1 VTGGVATLP
10 TGDGPEP
17 PVGEWDDLLD
27 DFARHLWAE
36 RDLAP
41 RSVRAYRSDIAG
53 LLDHAGRAGVQEP
66 GQLQLLHVRSWLAL
80 QSTTGRARATL
91 ARRTSAVRAFT
102 AYLTG
107 AGLADHD
114 AAAQLVRPRPHRTL
128 PSVLRQDQVDE
139 LLQRSEQTALDD
151 DPVTVRDHAVLEL
164 LYATGIRVGE
174 LVGLDV
180 DDVDDARRAIRVLG
194 KGNKQRTVPMGVP
207 AEQALRRWL
216 SIGRPQLVRPDSGP
230 AVFLGVRGG
239 RLDQRSVRRLVH
251 DRAGSLPEPVELG
264 PHGLRHT
271 AATHLL
277 EGGADLRSVQEL
289 LGHATLA
296 TTQIYTH
303 VSVDRLKRAYEQA
316 HPRA

>member
-1 VTGGVATLP
+1 MTADPALVTGAR
-10 TGDGPEP
+10 DA
-17 PVGEWDDLLD
+17 GEWDEVLD
-27 DFARHLWAE
+27 GFTRHLRAE

-41 RSVRAYRSDIAG
+41 RSVRAYRSDIEG
-53 LLDHAGRAGVQEP
+53 LLDHAGRAGVTHP
-66 GQLQLLHVRSWLAL
+66 GELQLLHLRSWLAL
-80 QSTTGRARATL
+80 QSTTGRARTTL
-91 ARRTSAVRAFT
+91 ARRTSAARAFT
-102 AYLTG
+102 AYLVA
-107 AGLADHD
+107 AGLADRD
-114 AAAQLVRPRPHRTL
+114 AAAQLVRPKPHRTL
-128 PSVLRQDQVDE
+128 PAVLRQDQVDD
-139 LLQRSEQTALDD
+139 LLQRSAPAVDDD
-151 DPVTVRDHAVLEL
+151 DPVALRDHAILEL

-174 LVGLDV
+174 LVGLDL
-180 DDVDDARRAIRVLG
+180 DDLDDARRAVRVLG
-194 KGNKQRTVPMGVP
+194 KGDKQRTVPMGVP
-207 AEQALRRWL
+207 AEQALRRWVQR
-216 SIGRPQLVRPDSGP
+216 GRPALVRAASGP

-251 DRAGSLPEPVELG
+251 ASAAALPEPVDLG